1 MNAIGNL
8 AAFATLFSLG
18 FLKTGNISRIQK
30 SATNLS
36 IILSILTVIA
46 SGSRSSMIVLVI
58 GLLYNFKFKIKNI
71 IYLSLGMILMF
82 YFIKLLNTTTI
93 SRL

>member
-46 SGSRSSMIVLVI
+46 SGSRSSMVVLLI
-58 GLLYNFKFKIKNI
+58 GILYNFKFKVKNI
-71 IYLSLGMILMF
+71 IYLSLAMF
-82 YFIKLLNTTTI
+82 LISIFIKLF
-93 SRL
+93 